1 MLVFSATGMF
11 FEMKPAKNP
20 NYVFIILLEETLT
33 PEGTGIRV
41 QKLSLLVENTEEN
54 RQRLHMLRK
63 GDVLDVEG
71 IGVRKRGKDEYA
83 WIAKQVNTINVFLT
97 MDFDMNDL
105 ERKCNE
111 FLKQVCYGNENN
123 RSR

>member
-1 MLVFSATGMF
+1 
-11 FEMKPAKNP
+11 MKPAKNP

-33 PEGTGIRV
+33 PEGTDIRV

-71 IGVRKRGKDEYA
+71 VGVRKRGKDEYA

>member
-20 NYVFIILLEETLT
+20 NYVFIILLEETLNQD
-33 PEGTGIRV
+33 GTAIGVR
-41 QKLSLLVENTEEN
+41 KLSLLLENTEEN
-54 RQRLHMLRK
+54 RIRLHMLRK
-63 GDVLDVEG
+63 GDVLDIEG

-83 WIAKQVNTINVFLT
+83 WICKQINTINVFLT

-111 FLKQVCYGNENN
+111 FLKKVCYGDENN